1 MELQLG
7 RPLPE
12 AEKTNW
18 LTTIIMALFH
28 AGAIAALFWFG
39 WKPFLLSVFLWW
51 VAGSLGIG
59 LAYHRLLTHRGF
71 KCPKWF
77 EYFLTICATLALEGG
92 PIFWVAVHRVHHQ
105 NSDKPGDPHTPREGK
120 WWSHIGWILTGKGYH
135 NQARELA
142 RYTPELARD
151 PVHMF
156 INKWHW
162 VPEVILGMAL
172 LAFGGVQYL
181 LWGVFF
187 RVVIGLHCTWLVNS
201 ATHMWGSRRFQTK
214 DDSTNN
220 FLIALL
226 TFGEGWH
233 NNHHAH
239 PLSARHGLRWYEIDL
254 NWYAIWLFSKLGL
267 IWDIKQHRLAPNDN
281 PGAEVEKPAGAEL
294 LSA

>member
-1 MELQLG
+1 ML
-7 RPLPE
+7 
-12 AEKTNW
+12 
-18 LTTIIMALFH
+18 
-28 AGAIAALFWFG
+28 
-39 WKPFLLSVFLWW
+39 
-51 VAGSLGIG
+51 
-59 LAYHRLLTHRGF
+59 
-71 KCPKWF
+71 
-77 EYFLTICATLALEGG
+77 
-92 PIFWVAVHRVHHQ
+92 
-105 NSDKPGDPHTPREGK
+105 
-120 WWSHIGWILTGKGYH
+120 
-135 NQARELA
+135 
-142 RYTPELARD
+142 
-151 PVHMF
+151 

-162 VPEVILGMAL
+162 VPEVILGLTL

-201 ATHMWGSRRFQTK
+201 ATHVWGSRRFQTK

-254 NWYAIWLFSKLGL
+254 NWYAIWVFSKLGL

-281 PGAEVEKPAGAEL
+281 QGAEAEKPAGAEL

>member
-162 VPEVILGMAL
+162 VPEVILGLAL
-172 LAFGGVQYL
+172 LAFGGVQYM

-214 DDSTNN
+214 
-220 FLIALL
+220 
-226 TFGEGWH
+226 
-233 NNHHAH
+233 
-239 PLSARHGLRWYEIDL
+239 
-254 NWYAIWLFSKLGL
+254 K
-267 IWDIKQHRLAPNDN
+267 
-281 PGAEVEKPAGAEL
+281 
-294 LSA
+294 